1 MRLYEGRLILLDTGT
16 LQEGV
21 PFLLPFLTK
30 RVVRLDLPDFAILLT
45 KRCMLFADLKT
56 PGAVDVCAQMGGGC
70 MLFLLNSEVW
80 TGQNSVYLSGW
91 RGTQQLTLFVS
102 KMEALALSHK
112 ILGTSKQKEEKEE
125 EAAAECAAGTQF
137 TCFTSA
143 KVHIL
148 TPEEYAEAT
157 ASKDKADVMTEAA
170 AV

>member
-1 MRLYEGRLILLDTGT
+1 M
-16 LQEGV
+16 QEGV

-80 TGQNSVYLSGW
+80 TGQNSVFLSGW

-125 EAAAECAAGTQF
+125 VDLEEAAAPECAAAECAAGTQF

-143 KVHIL
+143 KVHML
-148 TPEEYAEAT
+148 TAEEYAEAT
-157 ASKDKADVMTEAA
+157 DGKDKADVMTDAA